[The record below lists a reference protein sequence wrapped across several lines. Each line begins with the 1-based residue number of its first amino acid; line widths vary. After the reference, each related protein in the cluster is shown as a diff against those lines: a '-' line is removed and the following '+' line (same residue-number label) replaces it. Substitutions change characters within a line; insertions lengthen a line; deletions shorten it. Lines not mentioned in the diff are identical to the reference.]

1 MLDGDSIKRTFCMA
15 YNFILFYKN
24 FSVPEQ
30 STIFGRSGT
39 IGKQLGINQTAL
51 SQGSTY
57 APNTFYD
64 KGLFDNREL
73 GYIY

>member
-1 MLDGDSIKRTFCMA
+1 M
-15 YNFILFYKN
+15 
-24 FSVPEQ
+24 PE
-30 STIFGRSGT
+30 STRIFARGGT
-39 IGKQLGINQTAL
+39 IGKQLGVNQTA
-51 SQGSTY
+51 SVQGSNY